1 MSSFPFAKMAA
12 TGNDFVV
19 VYAHDL
25 PEGLGP
31 DSAPGICDREHGI
44 GADGVLVVGQ
54 GRSLSEADRAVAAL
68 ASMTVWNAD
77 GSIAQMCGNGLRCIA
92 LLMLEHGHWSGQDE
106 AVINTAAG
114 PVRARLASLPQTTLT
129 RIEVQ
134 LGAPRAAD
142 LRPLELSAAG
152 LPVLGWRVDM
162 GNPHFVVFRDEQQ
175 SPLPELQAWA
185 SEIET
190 AAPFPE
196 RTNVEFA
203 IIEAPDRIRLQVWE
217 RGVGETQACGSGA
230 CASVVAARLSGRIE
244 EGPAEVILPGGLLQV
259 SWDGGMADPV
269 SLCGTASLSYRDT
282 WTE

>member
-1 MSSFPFAKMAA
+1 MAA

-25 PEGLGP
+25 PAGFGP
-31 DSAPGICDREHGI
+31 DSAAQICERGI

-54 GRSLSEADRAVAAL
+54 GRSLSDADRALGAI

-77 GSIAQMCGNGLRCIA
+77 GSVAQMCGNGLRCIA
-92 LLMLEHGHWSGQDE
+92 LLLLEHGHWSGQGE
-106 AVINTAAG
+106 GVINTAAG
-114 PVRARLASLPQTTLT
+114 PVRARLVSPPQAAQT

-142 LRPLELSAAG
+142 LEPLELSVAG
-152 LPVLGWRVDM
+152 LSVLGRRVDM
-162 GNPHFVVFRDEQQ
+162 GNPHFVVFRDEQR
-175 SPLPELQAWA
+175 SPLPELESWA

-190 AAPFPE
+190 AAAFPE

-203 IIEAPDRIRLQVWE
+203 IIEAPARIRLRVWE

-230 CASVVAARLSGRIE
+230 CATVVAARLSGRIE
-244 EGPAEVILPGGLLQV
+244 AGPVEVILPGGILQV
-259 SWDGGMADPV
+259 SWAGGMADPV
-269 SLCGTASLSYRDT
+269 SLCGTATLDYRDT
-282 WTE
+282 WTERG